1 MPEHEIPLIL
11 ITQRLDGDVCV
22 GEALHFPEVL
32 ALHARRERIA
42 AEVRTPAQIAA
53 EDSKEREQKRA
64 VIEEAGVVLS
74 DDGAEA
80 AYEID
85 GLVKQLAEAL
95 AGANPASVLLVGPS
109 GVGKTAAFVELF
121 RQRRR
126 HRLGHAP
133 FWMTSGS
140 RLIAGMSG
148 YGLWQERC
156 QRLCR
161 EAKHEEA
168 ILHLGNL
175 VELME
180 VGKGGG

>member
-32 ALHARRERIA
+32 ALHARADRVGAALRSLAKEILARSKVSQRLLDLAQFARVESVSVERETIT
-42 AEVRTPAQIAA
+42 AEVRTPVQIAA

-95 AGANPASVLLVGPS
+95 A
-109 GVGKTAAFVELF
+109 
-121 RQRRR
+121 
-126 HRLGHAP
+126 
-133 FWMTSGS
+133 
-140 RLIAGMSG
+140 
-148 YGLWQERC
+148 
-156 QRLCR
+156 
-161 EAKHEEA
+161 
-168 ILHLGNL
+168 
-175 VELME
+175 
-180 VGKGGG
+180 